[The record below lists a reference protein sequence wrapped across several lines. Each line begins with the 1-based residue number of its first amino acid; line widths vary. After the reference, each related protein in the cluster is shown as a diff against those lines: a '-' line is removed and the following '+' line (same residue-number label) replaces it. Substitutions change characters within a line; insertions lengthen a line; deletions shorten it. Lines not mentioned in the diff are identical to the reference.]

1 MPNPRTVKESE
12 IQAAIVKAAR
22 KHPAI
27 GRVFRVNS
35 GTFKSFAGSIV
46 QGAPKGTPDLIG
58 FLTDGRFM
66 AVEVKVPGEFPTPE
80 QRAFLADLNA
90 CGGLGFVATSVDSFL
105 RFLADTVTMPADGRE
120 NQKDQK
126 RPERGG

>member
-1 MPNPRTVKESE
+1 MPNLRTVKEAD
-12 IQAAIVKAAR
+12 IQAAVLKAAR

-58 FLTDGRFM
+58 FMADGRFL
-66 AVEVKVPGEFPTPE
+66 AVEIKVPGEFPTPE
-80 QRAFLADLNA
+80 QRAFIADLNA

-105 RFLADTVTMPADGRE
+105 RFLAETVTMPTDGR
-120 NQKDQK
+120 KDQK
-126 RPERGG
+126 NQE